1 MCADSDFVRTR
12 PDIAP
17 CEQCGSPVRFG
28 RGFCLNCV
36 LQEGLE
42 SDIANAEK
50 WEDVLEQVDVDGAE
64 WRVGNYQ
71 ILQKIGR
78 GGMGIIYRARQIN
91 SQRIVALK
99 RILSFHVD
107 SREAL
112 VRFQREIG
120 AAARQ
125 GEAHKRVQSNEG
137 SSIQTFCR
145 STKSAKPK
153 TDGRSSP

>member
-1 MCADSDFVRTR
+1 MASCEEAKTPTNRKPTPGPLSIPSLTQNCRRFAQLLRQARNQSTASWCADSHFAQSGA
-12 PDIAP
+12 DIAP

-91 SQRIVALK
+91 SQRIV
-99 RILSFHVD
+99 
-107 SREAL
+107 
-112 VRFQREIG
+112 
-120 AAARQ
+120 
-125 GEAHKRVQSNEG
+125 
-137 SSIQTFCR
+137 
-145 STKSAKPK
+145 
-153 TDGRSSP
+153 

>member
-1 MCADSDFVRTR
+1 MRVPSTLRARVLSELCAPRGVGVRH
-12 PDIAP
+12 
-17 CEQCGSPVRFG
+17 C
-28 RGFCLNCV
+28 
-36 LQEGLE
+36 
-42 SDIANAEK
+42 NAEK

-120 AAARQ
+120 AVARLEHPNILPIYEVGKTEDRRPFFTMKFAA
-125 GEAHKRVQSNEG
+125 GGSLSDAAQSL
-137 SSIQTFCR
+137 R
-145 STKSAKPK
+145 H
-153 TDGRSSP
+153 D